1 MPSGQ
6 LFRRITEE
14 KAGFLEEVVFKQ
26 RLKGNGCEV
35 DEIEHDIWRA
45 GAWSSQ
51 ASHHC
56 CGNSALVNESTH
68 RLHGSKLAKLCAD
81 KTLFAQTNNGP
92 IKLTSYDSTHPH
104 PTP

>member
-35 DEIEHDIWRA
+35 DEIE
-45 GAWSSQ
+45 Q
-51 ASHHC
+51 AFPMTSR
-56 CGNSALVNESTH
+56 GRVLGLH
-68 RLHGSKLAKLCAD
+68 RHPSIAVA
-81 KTLFAQTNNGP
+81 TLP
-92 IKLTSYDSTHPH
+92 L
-104 PTP
+104 